1 MNKFQNNQLLSN
13 EEIDRIFELKA
24 THDLN
29 YIQNKIRLAM
39 LSQANNDT
47 DKNNEYDPE
56 KVL

>member
-1 MNKFQNNQLLSN
+1 MSE

-24 THDLN
+24 THDLS

-39 LSQANNDT
+39 LSEDYNDT
-47 DKNNEYDPE
+47 DDINKYDPE